1 MSGSN
6 RIRNTAIHT
15 IFYLREGRPSD
26 DPTRTGSRRDV
37 SLQML
42 ASNPGLRWPA
52 DQSAPGPCETSSNNF
67 NKFEIKFFSSILKKV
82 SKKHVHKINLE
93 FALFLS

>member
-67 NKFEIKFFSSILKKV
+67 NKFEIKFFSSILQKKV
-82 SKKHVHKINLE
+82 
-93 FALFLS
+93 